1 MLTKLTNQ
9 INNQKTVILALQKQ
23 LEAAILALVPIQ
35 TEFDYYTM
43 IPMVG
48 PGLIQQN
55 KTIMLLETDNLAKA
69 QPIYDSSKNDI

>member
-1 MLTKLTNQ
+1 
-9 INNQKTVILALQKQ
+9 
-23 LEAAILALVPIQ
+23 
-35 TEFDYYTM
+35 M